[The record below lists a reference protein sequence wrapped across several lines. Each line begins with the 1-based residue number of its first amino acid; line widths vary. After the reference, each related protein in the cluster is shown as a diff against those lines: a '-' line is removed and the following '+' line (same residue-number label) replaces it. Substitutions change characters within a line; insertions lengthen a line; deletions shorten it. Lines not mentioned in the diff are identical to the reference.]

1 MPLRGL
7 IGATEAIG
15 HAEKQM
21 CQRVLE
27 ERKPSANQVPFFGM
41 KFFFSPSQVSSDPHR
56 FILLT
61 VGGLLR
67 FPTLHLAAWKKKVF
81 ELVKVICFFFNNL
94 LFSGDLTLKLRYEQ
108 KENQGKKNKHGEQS
122 R

>member
-1 MPLRGL
+1 MRACGLTGAQAPTVKHFAGRWWHFSSSFMPLRGL

-41 KFFFSPSQVSSDPHR
+41 KFFFPPSQVSSDPHR

-81 ELVKVICFFFNNL
+81 ELVKVICLFF
-94 LFSGDLTLKLRYEQ
+94 
-108 KENQGKKNKHGEQS
+108 
-122 R
+122 